1 MPSIRYAWQEL
12 KEQLTESI
20 DDKLN
25 GMALL
30 KGKPG
35 VGFDVCAEAVTE
47 IQEEWHD
54 LRCWQL
60 TMATEQPEQEG
71 APEVYG
77 GSRMP
82 AVDLSEENRVEAVM
96 CRDRGSDSEEKVK
109 TSVNSDQEVATEVT
123 NPQTKA
129 RSSFFKS
136 LWSATGKKELFALWT
151 PGLVLLSKPLVLPYI
166 FIISQHTHPH
176 PIPTPHPSILADRG
190 F

>member
-1 MPSIRYAWQEL
+1 LRRKDPERPWQLIHISRATSIIQRSLINLKACIVTMILRSSNDMPSISYAWQEL

-71 APEVYG
+71 ALEGYG
-77 GSRMP
+77 GSR
-82 AVDLSEENRVEAVM
+82 RQ
-96 CRDRGSDSEEKVK
+96 RDASCGSFRGEQSG
-109 TSVNSDQEVATEVT
+109 
-123 NPQTKA
+123 
-129 RSSFFKS
+129 SSHVQ
-136 LWSATGKKELFALWT
+136 GQ
-151 PGLVLLSKPLVLPYI
+151 G
-166 FIISQHTHPH
+166 Q
-176 PIPTPHPSILADRG
+176 
-190 F
+190 